1 MNEIILNSI
10 FLIACGKWMNRKNE
24 IKILVIDDDE
34 NLRNTIE
41 AFFEDLEYVVY
52 TADNGRSGIEVF
64 RRKNPDIVLSDLRM
78 PGVDG
83 FEVIDVVRS
92 ESEKTP
98 IIVISGIGVM
108 EDALDAIKRGAWE
121 YIMKPIYDMA
131 ALEHAVKK
139 SLERAKLIRENEK
152 YQLFLEE
159 MVEERTAELL
169 KEINIRKKAESDL
182 VVSMNRLR
190 QTIDGVVEAIVM
202 AVEIRDR
209 YTAGHQKRVAG
220 LAEAIAREMGIDE
233 DIIDGISVSS
243 KIHDL
248 GKLAVPSEILTKPTR
263 LSETEFD
270 IIKTHAQY
278 GYDILENVEFSWP
291 VAEIVY
297 QHHERIDG
305 SGYPRGLSDGEIL
318 LEAKILS
325 VSDVVEAMASHRPYR
340 PSLGIDFA
348 LEEIEKN
355 NGKLYDKDVA
365 DICLYLLKNGKYEL
379 EEQ

>member
-1 MNEIILNSI
+1 MSEN
-10 FLIACGKWMNRKNE
+10 KE

-41 AFFEDLEYVVY
+41 AFFEDLEYDVY
-52 TADNGRSGIEVF
+52 TAEDGKKGIEIF
-64 RRKNPDIVLSDLRM
+64 RRESPDIVLSDLRM

-83 FEVIDVVRS
+83 FKVIDVIKN

-98 IIVISGIGVM
+98 IIVISGIGIM

-121 YIMKPIYDMA
+121 YIMKPIYDMGV
-131 ALEHAVKK
+131 LEHAVKK
-139 SLERAKLIRENEK
+139 SLERSELIRENEK

-159 MVEERTAELL
+159 MVEDRTAELQN
-169 KEINIRKKAESDL
+169 EINTRKKAESDL
-182 VVSMNRLR
+182 VITMNRLR

-209 YTAGHQKRVAG
+209 YTAGHQKRVAS
-220 LAEAIAREMGIDE
+220 LAEAIAREMGIGSE
-233 DIIDGISVSS
+233 IIEGISVAS

-248 GKLAVPSEILTKPTR
+248 GKLAVPSEILTKPTM
-263 LSETEFD
+263 LTETEFD

-278 GYDILENVEFSWP
+278 GYDILKNVEFSWP

-305 SGYPRGLSDGEIL
+305 SGYPRGLSNDEIL

-340 PSLGIDFA
+340 PSLGLEDA

-355 NGKLYDKDVA
+355 NGKLYDKEVA
-365 DICLYLLKNGKYEL
+365 DICLYLFRNGKYEL
-379 EEQ
+379 EV

>member
-1 MNEIILNSI
+1 M
-10 FLIACGKWMNRKNE
+10 KKNKE

-41 AFFEDLEYVVY
+41 AFFEDLEYDVY
-52 TADNGRSGIEVF
+52 TADNGKRGIEVF
-64 RRKNPDIVLSDLRM
+64 RRENPDIVLSDLRM

-83 FEVIDVVRS
+83 FEVIDVVRN

-98 IIVISGIGVM
+98 IIVISGIGIM

-121 YIMKPIYDMA
+121 YIMKPIYDMG
-131 ALEHAVKK
+131 ALDHAVKK
-139 SLERAKLIRENEK
+139 SLERAELIKENVK

-159 MVEERTAELL
+159 MVEERTVDLR
-169 KEINIRKKAESDL
+169 KEINTRKKAEADL
-182 VVSMNRLR
+182 VLSMNRLR
-190 QTIDGVVEAIVM
+190 KTIDGVVEAIVM

-220 LAEAIAREMGIDE
+220 LAEAIAREMGMDS
-233 DIIDGISVSS
+233 DVVDGISVAG

-248 GKLAVPSEILTKPTR
+248 GKLAVPAEILAKPTI
-263 LSETEFD
+263 LSDTEFD

-278 GYDILENVEFSWP
+278 GYDILKNVEFLWP

-305 SGYPRGLSDGEIL
+305 SGYPRGLGGDEIL
-318 LEAKILS
+318 LEAKIIS

-340 PSLGIDFA
+340 PSLGLDFA

-355 NGKLYDKDVA
+355 NGKLYDKEVA
-365 DICLYLLKNGKYEL
+365 DVCVSLLRSGKYEL
-379 EEQ
+379 EV

>member
-1 MNEIILNSI
+1 MSEN
-10 FLIACGKWMNRKNE
+10 KD

-34 NLRNTIE
+34 NLRSTIE
-41 AFFEDLEYVVY
+41 AFFEDLEYNIF
-52 TADNGRSGIEVF
+52 TADDGKSGIEVF
-64 RRKNPDIVLSDLRM
+64 RREKPDIVLSDLRM

-83 FEVIDVVRS
+83 FEVIDVVSS

-98 IIVISGIGVM
+98 IIVISGIGIM

-121 YIMKPIYDMA
+121 YIMKPIYDMG

-139 SLERAKLIRENEK
+139 SLERARLIRENEK

-159 MVEERTAELL
+159 MVEERTAELQ
-169 KEINIRKKAESDL
+169 KEINTRKKAEGDL

-220 LAEAIAREMGIDE
+220 LAEAISREMGIDQ
-233 DIIDGISVSS
+233 DIIDGISVAS

-263 LSETEFD
+263 LTETEFD

-278 GYDILENVEFSWP
+278 GYDILKNVEFSWP

-305 SGYPRGLSDGEIL
+305 SGYPRGLGNDEIL

-340 PSLGIDFA
+340 PSLGLDFA
-348 LEEIEKN
+348 LEEIDIN
-355 NGKLYDKDVA
+355 NGKLYDKEVA
-365 DICLYLLKNGKYEL
+365 DTCLYLLRNGKYEL
-379 EEQ
+379 EE